1 MTPALAAALSMIA
14 LSASAQTPA
23 DADVYAVVVGYNGGL
38 SATPERPELSPLRFA
53 DDDALRMARWFE
65 LLATP
70 DHVWVLA
77 EPDATTRSS
86 LQRAGLALPT
96 TRAPTRANLFAAL
109 NAVAAQLA
117 ARSSKRPAVLY
128 FFYAGHGLTGR
139 MLLQPEGTEESG
151 LTGHELRVRL
161 AALQVDRID
170 LFIDA
175 CRSQS
180 LFVERGGPDLSSEI
194 DALENR
200 SQRAV
205 FGVITATQS
214 DKPAGEASELQG
226 GFFSHVLA
234 SGLAGAADVNGD
246 ERVSFGELAAFVAFN
261 TERLT
266 GQRPWFE
273 APGGDLRAPV
283 VDLRGSSKIQ
293 LAPEMEGRMRVVSST
308 GGAPV
313 FAEVNKAKGRS
324 LWLTL
329 PAGRYQVQHL
339 DGANQAR
346 VAMVDVLAAT
356 TSQLSPFGETISLP
370 HVTER
375 GEVDWQT
382 RSFQT
387 PFPSEAVAAL
397 EAGFVA
403 GREPPTT
410 RALVT
415 ALDGSYVLAPAPFGL
430 PGVEQGAE
438 IGARFHLG
446 GLLLGGRFA
455 ARASTYSAAGTRTSM
470 FRFGVHA
477 QVGWRFLFFKDQLAL
492 SASALVGFK
501 TIVLGAHGDPLAPSI
516 GADLRVELFVS
527 RHLSGWLAGRFE
539 AAWVNLDGTRSPFAE
554 PSLLVGVSLWL

>member
-1 MTPALAAALSMIA
+1 MRPLATVLSMFTLAAW
-14 LSASAQTPA
+14 AQTPA

-38 SATPERPELSPLRFA
+38 TATSERPELSPLRYA

-70 DHVWVLA
+70 AHVWVLT
-77 EPDATTRSS
+77 EPDETT
-86 LQRAGLALPT
+86 RAGLQSAGIALPKT
-96 TRAPTRANLFAAL
+96 QAPTRANLFATL
-109 NAVAAQLA
+109 DAVQARLA
-117 ARSSKRPAVLY
+117 RRTSKRPAVLY

-139 MLLQPEGTEESG
+139 MLLAPEGTEESG

-161 AALQVDRID
+161 AALELDRVD

-180 LFVERGGPDLSSEI
+180 LFVERGGPDLSAEI

-200 SQRAV
+200 GRRAV

-214 DKPAGEASELQG
+214 DKPAGEASDLQG

-246 ERVSFGELAAFVAFN
+246 ELVSFGELAAFVAFN

-273 APGGDLRAPV
+273 APAGDLRAPV
-283 VDLRGSSKIQ
+283 VDLRGSSKLE
-293 LAPEMEGRMRVVSST
+293 LAPEVEGRMRVVSST
-308 GGAPV
+308 GAPV

-324 LWLTL
+324 LSLTL

-339 DGANQAR
+339 DGANRAR
-346 VAMVDVLAAT
+346 VAMVDVVAAE
-356 TSQLSPFGETISLP
+356 TSQLSPFGEPTALP
-370 HVTER
+370 HVAER
-375 GEVDWQT
+375 GDVDWQT

-387 PFPSEAVAAL
+387 PFSLEAVAAL
-397 EAGFVA
+397 ETGFVA
-403 GREPPTT
+403 GREPPLS
-410 RALVT
+410 RALGT
-415 ALDGSYVLAPAPFGL
+415 ALDASYVLAPAPFGL

-446 GLLLGGRFA
+446 GLLLGGRIA
-455 ARASTYSAAGTRTSM
+455 ARASTYSTLGTRSSM
-470 FRFGVHA
+470 FRLGVHA
-477 QVGWRFLFFKDQLAL
+477 QAGWRFLFFKNLFAL
-492 SASALVGFK
+492 SGSALVGFK

-516 GADLRVELFVS
+516 GADVRAELFLS
-527 RHLSGWLAGRFE
+527 RRISAWLDGRFE
-539 AAWVNLDGTRSPFAE
+539 AAWVNLDGTRLPFAE
-554 PSLLVGVSLWL
+554 PSLLVGVSVWL